1 MLTLL
6 NLLLSLL
13 WPGKLVYN
21 KLDRTPTGYRRAVVE
36 TGGYI
41 VLTFEFSKKKNGW
54 SGYCEELGT
63 AVDGR
68 TLPETRKLL
77 KEFVELHLDSLE
89 DIGERERFFRK
100 HNIKL
105 HRGKPASRVTV
116 SMPLNDKV
124 LMSSHIHE
132 LSEVS
137 AN

>member
-1 MLTLL
+1 M
-6 NLLLSLL
+6 
-13 WPGKLVYN
+13 
-21 KLDRTPTGYRRAVVE
+21 E
-36 TGGYI
+36 TGEYI
-41 VLTFEFSKKKNGW
+41 VLTFEFRKEKNGW

-89 DIGERERFFRK
+89 DIGERERFFQK

-105 HRGKPASRVTV
+105 HRGKHASRARV
-116 SMPLNDKV
+116 SVPLNDEV
-124 LMSSHIHE
+124 LTSSHIHE
-132 LSEVS
+132 LSGVS